1 MQSIPRHETFERETS
16 FPGSVSCW
24 IISDGK
30 AGNEAQCN
38 GVADALGVAPDI
50 KRVEPR
56 GLSRLLA
63 PYGPTDRRDR
73 FGSTGSAFAPPWPDM
88 AIACGRLTTPYIRA
102 LRKHSGLRTYTV
114 VLLDPKTGAN
124 TADLFWVPQHDRRRG
139 PNVITT
145 LTSPHRFS
153 PRRLSDLRHALP
165 PDLAALPRPCIAV
178 LIGGPNGDFTY
189 DADDMARLR
198 SLLEG
203 LAREP
208 VSLMIT
214 CSRRTP
220 AALADMAEASTRSMA
235 HRVFFRGGADNPYPS
250 FLAGA
255 DCFVVTADSVNMVG
269 EACATG
275 RPVHVFH
282 PSGGSAKFARFHA
295 SLQQY
300 GATRPI
306 ADAADVKQLW
316 SYEPLYSATEIAA
329 EVRTR
334 YLRRC
339 AALGK
344 TM

>member
-1 MQSIPRHETFERETS
+1 MQSIPRHETFDRETS
-16 FPGSVSCW
+16 FPCSVSCW

-30 AGNEAQCN
+30 AGNETQCI
-38 GVADALGVAPDI
+38 GVTDALGIAAEI
-50 KRVEPR
+50 KLVDPR

-73 FGSTGSAFAPPWPDM
+73 FGKPGSAFAPPWPDI

-102 LRKHSGLRTYTV
+102 LRRRSGVRTYTV
-114 VLLDPKTGAN
+114 ILLDPKTGPN

-139 PNVITT
+139 INVITT

-153 PRRLSDLRHALP
+153 PQRLAELRDSLP
-165 PDLAALPRPCIAV
+165 PELANLPHPAVAV

-189 DADDMARLR
+189 NSDDMARLR

-208 VSLMIT
+208 LSLMIT

-220 AALADMAEASTRSMA
+220 PALADVVDEATRSMPN
-235 HRVFFRGGADNPYPS
+235 RVFFRGGPDNPYPH
-250 FLAGA
+250 FLARA
-255 DCFVVTADSVNMVG
+255 DSFIVTADSVNMVG

-282 PSGGSAKFARFHA
+282 PSGGSPKFARFHE
-295 SLQQY
+295 SLQRY

-306 ADAADVKQLW
+306 TEPDATRQTW
-316 SYEPLYSATEIAA
+316 SYEPLYSATDIAA
-329 EVRTR
+329 EIRTR

-344 TM
+344 AM